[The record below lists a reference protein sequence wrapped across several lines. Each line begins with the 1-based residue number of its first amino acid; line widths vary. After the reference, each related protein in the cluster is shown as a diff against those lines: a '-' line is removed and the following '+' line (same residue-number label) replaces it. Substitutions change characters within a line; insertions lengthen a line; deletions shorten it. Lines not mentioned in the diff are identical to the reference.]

1 MAVELVGGAFL
12 SSMFQAA
19 FDRLVS
25 SEVVDY
31 LRGNNISDDLIHEL
45 KIVILAVN
53 AVLDDAQRK
62 QITNI
67 HVKNWLDEL
76 ETISYEADDLL
87 DEIATDARQ
96 SDLEAS
102 GSRKSKKCKLSN
114 FILSFFFRRSYNQD
128 MKKKMED
135 ILRRFKVSEEKI
147 TTLRL
152 INKTLGETPS
162 PRQPTTSLIEKSEV
176 FGRDGDKEE
185 IVNLLLADG
194 GSNKVSVIPIT
205 GMGGIG
211 KTTLAQLA
219 YNDHAVEKHF
229 NLKSWV
235 YVSEKFDSIEVTK
248 TVLCAVTESN
258 SDSYDDRNLDVLQN
272 KLKEGL
278 TGKKFLIVLDDVW
291 NEYYIGWHGMRT
303 LLQFGAHGSKI
314 IVTARN
320 KDVADIM
327 GTTTHFQLEHLKDE
341 DCWQIFQ
348 KHAFDKIRDSSSVS
362 QVLEKIGREIVK
374 KCKGLP
380 LAAKT
385 LGGLLRS
392 KEDVSEWERVL
403 KSEIWDFSHEKS
415 KILPALLLSYNFLP
429 SHLKPCFA
437 FCSTFPKDYEFRKNE
452 LVLLWMA
459 ENLLPQASINKRVE
473 DVGNEYFNE
482 LVSRSFFQRTSI
494 GEESRFVMH
503 DLVHDVARFVSR
515 GYCFSFESGNSD
527 GNMINVRHLAV
538 ASDVSLDRY
547 GAISKASHLRSF
559 LSTYRYSV
567 QTLSNQVVNN
577 VILKFRRLRILSLR
591 WCQNLE
597 QLSDSI
603 GELKHLRF
611 LDLSWTSIKRLPNSV
626 SRLYNLQTL
635 KLSGCAKLIELPED
649 MYHLINLR
657 HLDIT
662 YCRNLKEMPRQI
674 GDLKSLQTLSTFI
687 VGEDNGAK
695 IEELRGLSDLH
706 GELHLQNLQNVAS
719 ATDASEARLMDKNY
733 LQWVHLFW
741 NVNATDD
748 TAQRAHANVMIHH
761 REVLEKLLPHTNLE
775 RLSIY
780 GYGGT
785 SFPYWLGDHSF
796 CNIVSIKLKNC
807 RCCNSL
813 PPLGQLPSLKTL
825 EIEGLS
831 GVVTVGAEFKGNIGG
846 SSITKPFASLEFLS
860 FRGMSAWKEWSSI
873 GVEDGE
879 VFTKLKKLHI
889 NQCKKLRFV
898 DWPDSL
904 PCLTELEIED
914 YGSELALESSLPRTP
929 ALDKLRLGVCEKLRL
944 EELPQTVESIHI
956 GGNNGL
962 ESLIEAFNKGQ
973 TSFLKKL
980 HIRNCRLAITLI
992 PECLPATLTELEII
1006 DCKKLEFPMQCSLK
1020 NSSIRRVQIWRSCDS
1035 LRFFPLDFAPN
1046 LISLS
1051 IWNCENLESLG
1062 VSSDGDGMLTS
1073 LSEIYIGGCPNFVSF
1088 PKGGLRAP
1096 NLTTLRVEDCKK
1108 LKKLPE
1114 QMRNLLPFL
1123 NILGIN
1129 NCPKLESL
1137 PEGGLPSNLD
1147 TLEVWNCPK
1156 LIAQRMKWNLHAHQ
1170 ALKKFTIGGECE
1182 GGGVELFPE
1191 EGLLP
1196 STLSSLCIGNFP
1208 HLKRLDIKGIQQF
1221 TSLEG
1226 LQIYGCP
1233 QLEKLPQQGLPTS
1246 LKVLE
1251 IAKCPLLERC
1261 QREDWNTISHIPY
1274 ITIDDRRIRQL
1285 SASHSAHDS

>member
-1 MAVELVGGAFL
+1 MAAELVGGAFL

-19 FDRLVS
+19 FDRLAS
-25 SEVVDY
+25 PEVVDY

-53 AVLDDAQRK
+53 AVLDDAEGK

-67 HVKNWLDEL
+67 NVKKWLDEL
-76 ETISYEADDLL
+76 EATSYEADDLL
-87 DEIATDARQ
+87 DEIATDALQ

-102 GSRKSKKCKLSN
+102 GSRNRRKRTFSD
-114 FILSFFFRRSYNQD
+114 FISSFSSRRSYNQD
-128 MKKKMED
+128 MKKKMEE
-135 ILRRFKVSEEKI
+135 ILGRFKVFEKSI
-147 TTLRL
+147 NILGL
-152 INKTLGETPS
+152 INKSVDEKPS
-162 PRQPTTSLIEKSEV
+162 PRQPTTSLIEESGV
-176 FGRDGDKEE
+176 FGRDGDKEA
-185 IVNLLLADG
+185 IVNLLLADDHG
-194 GSNKVSVIPIT
+194 GSDKVSVIPII

-229 NLKSWV
+229 NLKLWV
-235 YVSEKFDSIEVTK
+235 CVSEEFDIIKVTK

-258 SDSYDDRNLDVLQN
+258 SHSYDDTNLDLLQN

-291 NEYYIGWHGMRT
+291 NEDYNDWQKMRT
-303 LLQFGAHGSKI
+303 PFQFGAHGSKI

-320 KDVADIM
+320 KEVADIM
-327 GTTTHFQLEHLKDE
+327 GTTPTDFQLEQLKDE

-348 KHAFDKIRDSSSVS
+348 KHAFDKIRDSSVS
-362 QVLEKIGREIVK
+362 QVLEKIGRGIVK

-380 LAAKT
+380 IAAKT

-403 KSEIWDFSHEKS
+403 KSEIWDFSHKES
-415 KILPALLLSYNFLP
+415 KILPALLLSYNYLP
-429 SHLKPCFA
+429 SHLKRCFA
-437 FCSTFPKDYEFRKNE
+437 FCSTFPKDYEFQKNE

-459 ENLLPQASINKRVE
+459 ENLLQQANINKRVE

-482 LVSRSFFQRTSI
+482 LVSRSFFQRSRNRP
-494 GEESRFVMH
+494 ESWFVMH

-527 GNMINVRHLAV
+527 GNMMKVRHLYV
-538 ASDVSLDRY
+538 APDVSSQRFGAISEAIHLRSLLSLDRY
-547 GAISKASHLRSF
+547 QLRS
-559 LSTYRYSV
+559 
-567 QTLSNQVVNN
+567 LSNQVVND
-577 VILKFRRLRILSLR
+577 VILKLRCLRILSLCR
-591 WCQNLE
+591 SQNLK

-611 LDLSWTSIKRLPNSV
+611 LDLSRTSIERLPNSV

-635 KLSGCAKLIELPED
+635 KLSGCDKLIELPED
-649 MYHLINLR
+649 IYHLINLR

-662 YCRNLKEMPRQI
+662 HCYLKKMPRQI

-687 VGEDNGAK
+687 VGKDNGVK

-706 GELHLQNLQNVAS
+706 GHLCLRSLQNVAS
-719 ATDASEARLMDKNY
+719 AADASEARLMDKKY
-733 LQWVHLFW
+733 LQRVRLIWI
-741 NVNATDD
+741 VNATDG
-748 TAQRAHANVMIHH
+748 TAQRAHANVMRHH
-761 REVLEKLLPHTNLE
+761 REVLEKLLPHRNLK

-796 CNIVSIKLKNC
+796 CNIVSIRLENC

-825 EIEGLS
+825 EVKELS

-889 NQCKKLRFV
+889 NGCKKLRHV

-904 PCLTELEIED
+904 PCLTELEIEG
-914 YGSELALESSLPRTP
+914 YGSESALESSLPRTP
-929 ALDKLRLGVCEKLRL
+929 ALHKLRLGVCEKLRL

-992 PECLPATLTELEII
+992 PECLPATLTQLEIMS
-1006 DCKKLEFPMQCSLK
+1006 CKKLEFPMQCSLK
-1020 NSSIRRVQIWRSCDS
+1020 NSSIRRVEIWHSCDS
-1035 LRFFPLDFAPN
+1035 LTFFPLDFVPN
-1046 LISLS
+1046 LVRLT

-1073 LSEIYIGGCPNFVSF
+1073 LSEIYIDGRPNFI
-1088 PKGGLRAP
+1088 A
-1096 NLTTLRVEDCKK
+1096 
-1108 LKKLPE
+1108 
-1114 QMRNLLPFL
+1114 RN
-1123 NILGIN
+1123 
-1129 NCPKLESL
+1129 
-1137 PEGGLPSNLD
+1137 
-1147 TLEVWNCPK
+1147 
-1156 LIAQRMKWNLHAHQ
+1156 
-1170 ALKKFTIGGECE
+1170 
-1182 GGGVELFPE
+1182 
-1191 EGLLP
+1191 
-1196 STLSSLCIGNFP
+1196 
-1208 HLKRLDIKGIQQF
+1208 
-1221 TSLEG
+1221 
-1226 LQIYGCP
+1226 
-1233 QLEKLPQQGLPTS
+1233 
-1246 LKVLE
+1246 
-1251 IAKCPLLERC
+1251 
-1261 QREDWNTISHIPY
+1261 
-1274 ITIDDRRIRQL
+1274 
-1285 SASHSAHDS
+1285 